1 LKKARFKREMHQV
14 NPKSLKNLRRP
25 AKGEKP
31 CKADGTPAVSP
42 GQLPLNGMTA
52 AESAAT
58 KAFEAKPVA
67 LRLAM
72 AEKGKASLGDKFR
85 QTASEE
91 QRRELNRVRVANF
104 RKKPQQINGCNA
116 SLTPC
121 NAANA
126 MQKQMQKQMQ
136 KEKDIKTP
144 IPPEGLDGDIQE
156 SLSKSNSPIPKTPH
170 CEAPPLPENLRT
182 PAFEARAATFAVL
195 NSCTGWPGRGGS

>member
-1 LKKARFKREMHQV
+1 MHQV

-72 AEKGKASLGDKFR
+72 VEMGKASLGAHRKDKCSK
-85 QTASEE
+85 TSAILPGDPAVVISE
-91 QRRELNRVRVANF
+91 Q
-104 RKKPQQINGCNA
+104 
-116 SLTPC
+116 
-121 NAANA
+121 
-126 MQKQMQKQMQ
+126 
-136 KEKDIKTP
+136 
-144 IPPEGLDGDIQE
+144 
-156 SLSKSNSPIPKTPH
+156 
-170 CEAPPLPENLRT
+170 
-182 PAFEARAATFAVL
+182 
-195 NSCTGWPGRGGS
+195 GGMP